1 MTGAG
6 GSRAT
11 DLDGAGGAVPGV
23 KPARAGQRIVLARDK
38 TSCFFF
44 LRVVRKP
51 GVGQA
56 AVGLGCMFQYLYV
69 GIALLYVLWLISGV
83 CSVCVRVRIFSV
95 FNCVA
100 LTGKS
105 KQRAI

>member
-1 MTGAG
+1 MTGAV
-6 GSRAT
+6 GSRET

-23 KPARAGQRIVLARDK
+23 KPARAGQRFVLARDK

-56 AVGLGCMFQYLYV
+56 AVGLGCMFQYLYD
-69 GIALLYVLWLISGV
+69 GIALWCVVWCVFSMCPCAHFQRFQVCGV
-83 CSVCVRVRIFSV
+83 D
-95 FNCVA
+95 
-100 LTGKS
+100 G
-105 KQRAI
+105 

>member
-1 MTGAG
+1 MTGAV

-11 DLDGAGGAVPGV
+11 DLDVAGGAVPGV

-69 GIALLYVLWLISGV
+69 GIAFLCVLLCVF
-83 CSVCVRVRIFSV
+83 SVCPCAHF
-95 FNCVA
+95 
-100 LTGKS
+100 
-105 KQRAI
+105 QRFQVCGVDG

>member
-23 KPARAGQRIVLARDK
+23 KPARAGQRFVLARDK

-69 GIALLYVLWLISGV
+69 GIALLCVLWCV
-83 CSVCVRVRIFSV
+83 FSVCPCAHF
-95 FNCVA
+95 
-100 LTGKS
+100 
-105 KQRAI
+105 QRFQLCGVDG